1 MEPASPRAPYGDG
14 TRPSPGPNNVLAQPY
29 RYMAPGGYEMNWP
42 MEQGVY
48 FLGLLAISGMLVAFN
63 SLFAHCG
70 WCAWRDRLSMKKG
83 R

>member
-1 MEPASPRAPYGDG
+1 MATVHDRLQDHD
-14 TRPSPGPNNVLAQPY
+14 NVLAMPY
-29 RYMAPGGYEMNWP
+29 RYMAPGGTMNWP

-48 FLGLLAISGMLVAFN
+48 FLGLLAISSMLLAFT

-70 WCAWRDRLSMKKG
+70 YCAWRDRLSLKKG